1 MTRDLL
7 TNVHCNLIYN
17 SQKSENNANV
27 YQWKNKKWSIH
38 TMEYYSAIKRNELL
52 LYSIWLNLKKI
63 ILNETQHMQKTTY
76 HMKCP
81 EKANQQS

>member
-1 MTRDLL
+1 
-7 TNVHCNLIYN
+7 
-17 SQKSENNANV
+17 
-27 YQWKNKKWSIH
+27 
-38 TMEYYSAIKRNELL
+38 MEYYSAINRNELL